1 MPPRAAGTI
10 LGVEDY
16 VVNAA
21 ALKVI
26 GSREPGLARAD
37 NNDVGTGRIHS
48 PMIVAGRLPALV
60 LAHGDGRTTMTTSK
74 GHAARLAQA
83 LSVVLDT
90 EELPLRLRA
99 WDGSEAGPEG
109 APVLEFRSRRAL
121 RRILWSPGQLGLS
134 RAYVAGDIDS
144 PGDIF
149 AAFTALSSAGKFAEP
164 GPFRRLTAREMW
176 TLLRTAVR
184 LGALGPNPA
193 LPPEEAKVVKKGRL
207 HSRRR
212 DSAAISHHYDV
223 GNDFYALVLGPSMV
237 YSCAV
242 WPDGSY
248 GTESPESGNRL
259 SAGLDE
265 AQEAK
270 LDLVCRKLGLRPGM
284 RVLDVGCGW
293 GSFALHA
300 AGKYGATVV
309 GITLSTEQAN
319 LARKR
324 AAEAGLT
331 ERVDIRV
338 QDYRDIGDGPFDAI
352 SSIGMSEHVGRE
364 QTPAYAAALF
374 SLLRPGG
381 RLLNHAISWNAG
393 PTRPDPDSFI
403 PRYVFP
409 DGEMISLGEMVAAL
423 EGTGFEVLDVE
434 ALRRHYAL
442 TLRAWVSRLE
452 ANWDH
457 AVKLATLGRARVW
470 RLYMASSALGF
481 EGGLTGVN
489 QVLVQ
494 RPGGDEP
501 PLRRTA
507 WL

>member
-1 MPPRAAGTI
+1 MTTRRG
-10 LGVEDY
+10 
-16 VVNAA
+16 NAD
-21 ALKVI
+21 
-26 GSREPGLARAD
+26 RLARALAI
-37 NNDVGTGRIHS
+37 VLGTGDI
-48 PMIVAGRLPALV
+48 
-60 LAHGDGRTTMTTSK
+60 
-74 GHAARLAQA
+74 
-83 LSVVLDT
+83 
-90 EELPLRLRA
+90 PLRLRA

-134 RAYVAGDIDS
+134 RAYVSGDIDA

-164 GPFRRLTAREMW
+164 GPFKPLTPGELW
-176 TLLRTAVR
+176 TLFGMAVR

-193 LPPEEAKVVKKGRL
+193 PPAEEARVAKKGRI

-223 GNDFYALVLGPSMV
+223 GNDFYSMVLGPSMV

-242 WPDGSY
+242 WPDATPSEAVEGQEPAGS
-248 GTESPESGNRL
+248 SLAN
-259 SAGLDE
+259 GLDA

-270 LDLVCRKLGLRPGM
+270 LDLVCRKLGLTAGM

-309 GITLSTEQAN
+309 GVTLSNEQAI

-324 AAEAGLT
+324 AADAGLT
-331 ERVDIRV
+331 GSVDIRV
-338 QDYRDIGDGPFDAI
+338 QDYRDVDDGPFDAI
-352 SSIGMSEHVGRE
+352 SSIGMSEHVGRAE
-364 QTPAYAAALF
+364 MPRYTAALF
-374 SLLRPGG
+374 NLLRPGG

-393 PTRPDPDSFI
+393 PTDPDPDSFI

-409 DGEMISLGEMVAAL
+409 DGEMISLGEMSLAL
-423 EGTGFEVLDVE
+423 ESAGFEILDVE

-452 ANWDH
+452 EHWDE
-457 AVKLATLGRARVW
+457 AVKLTSLGRARVW

-481 EGGLTGVN
+481 ENGLTGVN

-494 RPGGDEP
+494 RPGGNPP
-501 PLRRTA
+501 PLRRA
-507 WL
+507 DWI

>member
-1 MPPRAAGTI
+1 MATRRG
-10 LGVEDY
+10 
-16 VVNAA
+16 NAD
-21 ALKVI
+21 
-26 GSREPGLARAD
+26 RLARALAI
-37 NNDVGTGRIHS
+37 VLGTGDI
-48 PMIVAGRLPALV
+48 
-60 LAHGDGRTTMTTSK
+60 
-74 GHAARLAQA
+74 
-83 LSVVLDT
+83 
-90 EELPLRLRA
+90 PLRLRA

-134 RAYVAGDIDS
+134 RAYVSGDIDA

-164 GPFRRLTAREMW
+164 GPFKPLTPGELW
-176 TLLRTAVR
+176 TLFGTAVR

-193 LPPEEAKVVKKGRL
+193 PPAEEARVAKKGRV

-223 GNDFYALVLGPSMV
+223 GNDFYSLVLGPSMV

-242 WPDGSY
+242 WPDATPSEAVEGQEPGS
-248 GTESPESGNRL
+248 SLAN
-259 SAGLDE
+259 GLDA

-270 LDLVCRKLGLRPGM
+270 LDLVCRKLGLTAGM

-309 GITLSTEQAN
+309 GVTLSNEQAI

-324 AAEAGLT
+324 AADAGLT
-331 ERVDIRV
+331 GSVDIRV
-338 QDYRDIGDGPFDAI
+338 QDYRDVDDGPFDAI
-352 SSIGMSEHVGRE
+352 SSIGMSEHVGRAE
-364 QTPAYAAALF
+364 MPRYTAALF
-374 SLLRPGG
+374 NLLRPGG

-393 PTRPDPDSFI
+393 PTDPDPDSFI

-409 DGEMISLGEMVAAL
+409 DGEMISLGEMSLAL
-423 EGTGFEVLDVE
+423 ESAGFEILDVE

-452 ANWDH
+452 EHWDE
-457 AVKLATLGRARVW
+457 AVKLTSLGRARVW

-481 EGGLTGVN
+481 ENGLTGVN

-494 RPGGDEP
+494 RPGGNPP
-501 PLRRTA
+501 PLRRTD
-507 WL
+507 WI